1 MRNNVGGPNKRYGW
15 SYYKR
20 NNSYFMLDVI
30 NNDRGPNMGVWVDL
44 YFNTKKYM
52 NVNELTYGND

>member
-1 MRNNVGGPNKRYGW
+1 VRNNVGGPNKRYGW
-15 SYYKR
+15 SYSKG

-30 NNDRGPNMGVWVDL
+30 NNNRGPNMGVWVDL
-44 YFNTKKYM
+44 NFNTNKYM

>member
-1 MRNNVGGPNKRYGW
+1 
-15 SYYKR
+15 
-20 NNSYFMLDVI
+20 MLDVI

-52 NVNELTYGND
+52 NVNELTYGNDYYLKTNFVFCMCI